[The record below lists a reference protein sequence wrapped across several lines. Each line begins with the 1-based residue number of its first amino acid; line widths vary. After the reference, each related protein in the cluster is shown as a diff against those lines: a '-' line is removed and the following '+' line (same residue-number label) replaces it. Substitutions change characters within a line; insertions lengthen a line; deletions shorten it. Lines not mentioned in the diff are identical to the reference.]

1 LNSFF
6 RPRKEVSID
15 IEIKIARP
23 EPPDTRDASR
33 VQSEKVEQGA
43 APVPARPPP
52 ARLLLIRHGESTWNE
67 VHRIQGQLD
76 PPLSARGRRQAELLA
91 RRLSNRRPEAI
102 YASDLK
108 RAMETAAPIE
118 RETRLEAM
126 PMQELREVFL
136 GEWEGLSTEEV
147 TARFPD
153 AWAKW
158 TVEPSWD
165 LVPDGEGA
173 EAFEGRVEAALQSV
187 LRRHPHGEAIVVTH
201 GGVIQV
207 ALHQVMGRPSR
218 GLFPFR
224 ISNASITV
232 IEKREGRMVIAGV
245 NDVGHLDDAERP
257 G

>member
-6 RPRKEVSID
+6 SLGKKVSID

-23 EPPDTRDASR
+23 EPPDL
-33 VQSEKVEQGA
+33 
-43 APVPARPPP
+43 PVPARPPP
-52 ARLLLIRHGESTWNE
+52 ARLLLIRHGESTWNRE
-67 VHRIQGQLD
+67 HRIQGQLD
-76 PPLSARGRRQAELLA
+76 PPLSDRGRHQASLLA
-91 RRLSNRRPEAI
+91 RRLSARRPEAI
-102 YASDLK
+102 YSSDLK

-118 RETRLEAM
+118 KATGLAAQ
-126 PMQELREVFL
+126 PMAELREVFL
-136 GEWEGLSTEEV
+136 GEWEGLHNEELV
-147 TARFPD
+147 ERYPD

-165 LVPDGEGA
+165 LVPGGEAGDEF
-173 EAFEGRVEAALQSV
+173 EARVVSAVDAV
-187 LRRHPHGEAIVVTH
+187 VKRHPHGEAILVTH

-207 ALHQVMGRPSR
+207 ALHHVVGRPSR

-232 IEKREGRMVIAGV
+232 IEKREGRLVIAGV
-245 NDVGHLDDAERP
+245 NDVGHLEGAP

>member
-6 RPRKEVSID
+6 RLRKKVSID

-23 EPPDTRDASR
+23 EPPD
-33 VQSEKVEQGA
+33 Q
-43 APVPARPPP
+43 PVPARPPP

-76 PPLSARGRRQAELLA
+76 PPLSDRGRRQAELLA
-91 RRLSNRRPEAI
+91 RRLSSRRPDAI
-102 YASDLK
+102 YVSDLK
-108 RAMETAAPIE
+108 RTIETAAPIE
-118 RETRLEAM
+118 KAIGLQAVPM
-126 PMQELREVFL
+126 PDLREVFL
-136 GEWEGLSTEEV
+136 GEWEGLTNEEV
-147 TARFPD
+147 TTRYPE

-165 LVPDGEGA
+165 LVPDGEGG
-173 EAFEGRVEAALQSV
+173 EAFEGRVESALQSV
-187 LRRHPHGEAIVVTH
+187 VRSHPHGEVILVTH

-224 ISNASITV
+224 ISNASIT
-232 IEKREGRMVIAGV
+232 ILEQRNGRTVIAGV
-245 NDVGHLDDAERP
+245 NDVGHLEDGGRP
-257 G
+257 GVSRP